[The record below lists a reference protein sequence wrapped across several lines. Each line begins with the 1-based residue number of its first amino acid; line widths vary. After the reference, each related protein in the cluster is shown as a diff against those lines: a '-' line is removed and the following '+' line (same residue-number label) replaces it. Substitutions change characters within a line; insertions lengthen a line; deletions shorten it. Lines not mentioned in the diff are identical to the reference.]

1 MKSKKF
7 SGWTL
12 LLFFAIGFILPTI
25 LSLYVSPRRLAATG
39 PISLVENA
47 AASQIPAISGLP
59 SHLRI
64 PAIDVDSI
72 VEYVSLTIDGVM
84 DIPED
89 PADVGWFEP
98 GPRPGGEG
106 SAVIAG
112 HYGWKDGIPAVFDN
126 LNKLRRGDKIYVEDD
141 TGTVI
146 TFIVRELKVYG
157 KDDDASDVFRSNDG
171 IAHLNL
177 ITCEGV
183 WNKALQ
189 GYSQR
194 LVVFTDR
201 QAD

>member
-1 MKSKKF
+1 M
-7 SGWTL
+7 
-12 LLFFAIGFILPTI
+12 
-25 LSLYVSPRRLAATG
+25 
-39 PISLVENA
+39 VENA